1 MFTDSY
7 QVEEQNPATGEWET
21 LKRFC
26 LKYKWANVKCR
37 FLCLFKRSRPKITG
51 SKLLQAVIVK
61 VTAYNFAREVVRNR
75 RSSRSIRITRTDRE
89 GARLVKV
96 VIWLNE
102 KWCE

>member
-7 QVEEQNPATGEWET
+7 QVEEQNLATSKWIT
-21 LKRFC
+21 LKRFR

-37 FLCLFKRSRPKITG
+37 FLCLFKWTCPEIMG
-51 SKLLQAVIVK
+51 SELLLAVIVK
-61 VTAYNFAREVVRNR
+61 VTAYNFAREVARNR
-75 RSSRSIRITRTDRE
+75 RQRSVRITRTDRE

-96 VIWLNE
+96 VIWLNG